1 MKMRRFAAPLVAA
14 LLLTL
19 GACTNPFA
27 PTSSGGSSAP
37 AEAPEIKQAIE
48 QFVTKYNA
56 HDASGLGDY
65 FADDTNFRWIE
76 DGHVVYE
83 SRTAAVTGFTN
94 FFGGFG
100 ESHLDAYDVKVS
112 MLASDAAVASF
123 RFNQVVAAN
132 GQASMKF
139 EGTMS
144 LAMSDRDG
152 GWKIVVGHKS
162 SSGTPH

>member
-1 MKMRRFAAPLVAA
+1 MMRRFAPFFAA
-14 LLLTL
+14 GLLLIVA
-19 GACTNPFA
+19 GCTNPFA
-27 PTSSGGSSAP
+27 PTSSSGSSAP
-37 AEAPEIKQAIE
+37 AEAPEVKQAIE

-56 HDASGLGDY
+56 HDASGVGEY
-65 FADDTNFRWIE
+65 FADDPNFRWIE
-76 DGHVVYE
+76 DGRIVYE
-83 SRTAAVTGFTN
+83 SRTAAVTGITN

-100 ESHLDAYDVKVS
+100 ESHLDVYDVKIS
-112 MLASDAAVASF
+112 MLTSDAAVALF

-152 GWKIVVGHKS
+152 GWKILVAHKS
-162 SSGTPH
+162 SSGAPH